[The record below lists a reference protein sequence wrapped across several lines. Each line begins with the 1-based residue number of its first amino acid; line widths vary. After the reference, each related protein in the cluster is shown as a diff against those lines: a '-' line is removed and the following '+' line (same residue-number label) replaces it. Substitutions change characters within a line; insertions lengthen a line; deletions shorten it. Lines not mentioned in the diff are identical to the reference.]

1 MRVSVAASAVIL
13 AVGLGSLPAAAQ
25 SLGEV
30 AAREKAKRDKAA
42 REGKPRPPVKVIT
55 EDELRGRVTSGT
67 LSQPAAEGGG
77 ESVPAEG
84 AAPADGS
91 APAEGGTPAAAPARP
106 AAPEKSEDE
115 LRAERQTE
123 WRQKLTD
130 AQANVARLRARADQ
144 MQAALNDMTGPLYG
158 PNRASIANQLEQTK
172 AALTTAEQTVA
183 SLEEEG
189 RRNRYR

>member
-1 MRVSVAASAVIL
+1 MRVSVAASAVLL

-25 SLGEV
+25 SLGEA
-30 AAREKAKRDKAA
+30 AAREKARKDKAA
-42 REGKPRPPVKVIT
+42 REGKSRPAVKVIT
-55 EDELRGRVTSGT
+55 EDELRGRITSGT
-67 LSQPAAEGGG
+67 LSQPAAEDNV
-77 ESVPAEG
+77 E
-84 AAPADGS
+84 AAPADG
-91 APAEGGTPAAAPARP
+91 ATPAATPAKP
-106 AAPEKSEDE
+106 AAAPEKSEDE
-115 LRAERQTE
+115 LRAERQVE

>member
-13 AVGLGSLPAAAQ
+13 AVGLGSLPATAQ

-30 AAREKAKRDKAA
+30 AAREKARKDKEA
-42 REGKPRPPVKVIT
+42 REGRARTPVKVIT

-67 LSQPAAEGGG
+67 LSQPAAEDG
-77 ESVPAEG
+77 SAAAAAEG
-84 AAPADGS
+84 ATPADG
-91 APAEGGTPAAAPARP
+91 ATPAAAPAKP

-115 LRAERQTE
+115 LRAERQAE

-130 AQANVARLRARADQ
+130 AQASVARLRARADQ
-144 MQAALNDMTGPLYG
+144 MQAALNDMTGPIYG

-172 AALTTAEQTVA
+172 TALASAEQTVA
-183 SLEEEG
+183 TLEEEG